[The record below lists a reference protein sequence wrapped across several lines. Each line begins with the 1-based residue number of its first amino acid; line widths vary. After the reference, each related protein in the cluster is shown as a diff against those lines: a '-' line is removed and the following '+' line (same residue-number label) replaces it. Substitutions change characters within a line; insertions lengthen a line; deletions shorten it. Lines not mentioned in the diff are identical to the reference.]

1 MKDGSS
7 LRAFCV
13 SLEDDEGLKLFYV
26 VHTQKRTWL
35 KPFEHTESSFS
46 IHPLASDS

>member
-46 IHPLASDS
+46 IHPLASDP